1 MNARTTITEEPIA
14 PVQDSDA
21 MNSAILASHNP
32 REALNRIGYLTTE
45 AKQHLRN
52 RDTGR
57 AFDCLNRIGWLTGAL

>member
-1 MNARTTITEEPIA
+1 MSDAQIA

-32 REALNRIGYLTTE
+32 REALNRIGHLTTE

-52 RDTGR
+52 KDTTR
-57 AFDCLNRIGWLTGAL
+57 AFVCLNKIAQFTGAL

>member
-1 MNARTTITEEPIA
+1 MMTIIEGPIS

-21 MNSAILASHNP
+21 MNSAIIASHNP

-52 RDTGR
+52 KDTTR
-57 AFDCLNRIGWLTGAL
+57 AIVCLNKIAQFTGAL